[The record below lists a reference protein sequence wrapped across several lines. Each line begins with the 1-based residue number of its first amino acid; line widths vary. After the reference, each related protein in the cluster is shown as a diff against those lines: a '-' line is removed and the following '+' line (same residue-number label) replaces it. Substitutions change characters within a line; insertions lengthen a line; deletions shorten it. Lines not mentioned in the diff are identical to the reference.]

1 MNGTFSTP
9 PDDPEGAFV
18 PPEFDV
24 TGNTFEVSG
33 SEEASAWPPSRAAG
47 SPPEGLHGGHSLHG
61 WAPATA
67 CIWPPAPHCA
77 PGMLSECEL
86 TIFKMLKAPKITSG
100 GWQESQL
107 L

>member
-47 SPPEGLHGGHSLHG
+47 SPPEGLHGALTPRLGSGDSVHLAAGSSLRAWHVV
-61 WAPATA
+61 
-67 CIWPPAPHCA
+67 
-77 PGMLSECEL
+77 
-86 TIFKMLKAPKITSG
+86 
-100 GWQESQL
+100 
-107 L
+107 